1 MLAKELRGEK
11 KWWNSQRI
19 SGLEI
24 VVEIKQGTEKKW
36 RDICGQ
42 RVKFAISKYQDQRKV
57 RLTKSKDLTES
68 DFSTVGM
75 EAKS

>member
-24 VVEIKQGTEKKW
+24 VVEIKQGTEKK
-36 RDICGQ
+36 
-42 RVKFAISKYQDQRKV
+42 
-57 RLTKSKDLTES
+57 
-68 DFSTVGM
+68 
-75 EAKS
+75 